1 MNPFPRYLVFQK
13 DTVQWGRFTYD
24 PPLIQSPSNFLAWFS
39 FNGDI
44 VINTNRYVVS
54 RITKLSE
61 TPCVIR
67 IVSHSFSM
75 AVGERRRVKHGD
87 GFTGGGRGGLR
98 YISVYICEII
108 HCPTRWT
115 PATTFRR
122 EHVFCCCRPRGVN
135 IHCEFLLYYF
145 IYIYMHFFFII
156 IIRYI
161 GISRS
166 LSVYT

>member
-1 MNPFPRYLVFQK
+1 
-13 DTVQWGRFTYD
+13 
-24 PPLIQSPSNFLAWFS
+24 
-39 FNGDI
+39 
-44 VINTNRYVVS
+44 
-54 RITKLSE
+54 
-61 TPCVIR
+61 
-67 IVSHSFSM
+67 M

-145 IYIYMHFFFII
+145 IYIYICIFFLLLFVILVYLALYPFIHNII
-156 IIRYI
+156 IIIIIYI
-161 GISRS
+161 YDPSKCTGPLT
-166 LSVYT
+166 LSSIAHFFLFIYLFFLILEKSCFGHRQ